1 MNIKT
6 LIGFDD
12 SKLEYNVTKNK
23 LTFDKE
29 NNIIYAP
36 NGNKFST
43 GNLEI
48 ISLEELRTKI
58 SNHSHN
64 NGNIVF
70 THSKP
75 TNVQELIIDSQ
86 NKNST
91 FQVASQFNL
100 LEMPHYSYTP
110 ERGVGGYWYDHTQ
123 GPGCCIRTLGAT
135 LFRNYF
141 VQMDNGQEG
150 QTHNNQINCISN
162 LLDAINSDGDITWD
176 FINGYI
182 SMDSKNM
189 IKINKKL
196 SLLTDSDREDL
207 KGLLKVGIHTNV
219 QTNDKKSPLEHNINL
234 VLCSAMP
241 ISYMGLS
248 QDESSLFCQ
257 LILEAT
263 YEATIISSIINRKNI
278 NEKLYLTKV
287 GGGAFG
293 NSHNWISHAIIL
305 SIQKYQNYDLDVQL
319 VHFGNITDPYNMI
332 KI

>member
-1 MNIKT
+1 MNIKS
-6 LIGFDD
+6 LIGFEDHKIGYNGTKK
-12 SKLEYNVTKNK
+12 KLF
-23 LTFDKE
+23 FDEE
-29 NNIIYAP
+29 NNMIHTP
-36 NGNKFST
+36 NGNKFGT

-110 ERGVGGYWYDHTQ
+110 ERGIGGYWYDPTQ
-123 GPGCCIRTLGAT
+123 GPGCCIRTIGAT

-141 VQMDNGQEG
+141 VQMNDGQIG
-150 QTHNNQINCISN
+150 QNKNNQINCIEN
-162 LLDAINSDGDITWD
+162 LLDFINSDGDIRWE
-176 FINGYI
+176 FVNGYI
-182 SMDSKNM
+182 LIDSKNM
-189 IKINKKL
+189 FTINQKL
-196 SLLTDSDREDL
+196 SLLTDSERENL
-207 KGLLKVGIHTNV
+207 KGLLEVGIHTNV
-219 QTNDKKSPLEHNINL
+219 QTNNEDSVLDHNVNL
-234 VLCSAMP
+234 VLCSALP
-241 ISYMGLS
+241 IRYMGLN

-263 YEATIISSIINRKNI
+263 YEATIISSIINRKSMD
-278 NEKLYLTKV
+278 EKLYLTKV
-287 GGGAFG
+287 GGNAFG
-293 NSHNWISHAIIL
+293 NSHVWIANAILL
-305 SIQKYQNYDLDVQL
+305 SCKKYEHHSLDIQL
-319 VHFGNITDPYNMI
+319 VHFGNITDPYDKI
-332 KI
+332 KL